1 MNPTLSAGRFLAASL
16 LVTSGL
22 IACGGDE
29 TPDAETERADV
40 GPESP
45 DIDGSGPDV
54 SVGTGCQPG
63 PCADLTA
70 SGTPLQDLDEDG
82 IPDCEEGEDD
92 ADGDGIPHC
101 TDPDSDGDNLPD
113 SAEGTQDSDEDGA
126 TDYLDN
132 DSDDDG
138 IRDLYEGDED
148 PDADGIPNY
157 LDTDSDNDGFL
168 DSQEF
173 GRQPGT
179 DASAVDRD
187 ADGSPDPYDLDSD
200 GDGLADA
207 EELGCPDASDRARID
222 SDGDTVT
229 DLLEVLF
236 GSDPCDS
243 DSDLTGLVDFY
254 FVLPYATGDVQ
265 RDTLDFNTAV
275 TLGDVLINI
284 DTTGSMSG
292 QINSLQAGL
301 SDIIIPGLA
310 ENVDSIGIGVSQF
323 EDFPCGEFGSPGDLP
338 FALLQRITTDPAAA
352 ERGVQAL
359 DLGGG
364 GDGPES
370 GIESLFQ
377 AATGLG
383 TNDCQ
388 TGLIPPFDPLRGL
401 SVGTAEGIIGGA
413 GFRAGAM
420 PIVVHI
426 TDNETHAD
434 GERGY
439 TYGAT
444 RDEAYT
450 ALRDIG
456 ARVIG
461 IATSTTPRSDLETL
475 ADRTSAEV
483 PTCAWDNARPAG
495 CGVGQCCTGQ
505 DGAGRAPASDGLCPL
520 VFDIRASGQG
530 LGTAI
535 VDGIAALLRY
545 APSDVTVRVRPD
557 AAELARSG
565 INTGCFVQS
574 VRADAAFARTEA
586 CSTQPVAADFD
597 GDGVNEGFSGVTP
610 GANLF
615 FEVTAYNDCVRA
627 TTEPQT
633 FFAYLDVIA
642 GGDVVLDT
650 QLVTILVPPDFKNS
664 NDE

>member
-1 MNPTLSAGRFLAASL
+1 MQPTSSVCRLLAASL
-16 LVTSGL
+16 ILTSGL
-22 IACGGDE
+22 VACGSDSD
-29 TPDAETERADV
+29 PDAQDESADV
-40 GPESP
+40 GTESSDSSDP
-45 DIDGSGPDV
+45 GRDVNSGV
-54 SVGTGCQPG
+54 GCQSG
-63 PCADLTA
+63 TCADLTA
-70 SGTPLQDLDEDG
+70 SGTPLQDADEDG
-82 IPDCEEGEDD
+82 IPDCEEGEGDT
-92 ADGDGIPHC
+92 DGDGKPHC
-101 TDPDSDGDNLPD
+101 TDPDSDGDDLPD
-113 SAEGTQDSDEDGA
+113 NLEGTR
-126 TDYLDN
+126 

-138 IRDLYEGDED
+138 TPDYLDTDSDNDGIRDRYEGSDD
-148 PDADGIPNY
+148 PDADGVPNY
-157 LDTDSDNDGFL
+157 LDLDSDNDGFL

-187 ADGSPDPYDLDSD
+187 ADGAPDPYDLDSD
-200 GDGLADA
+200 GDGVADA
-207 EELGCPDASDRARID
+207 DELGCPEASDRTRID
-222 SDGDTVT
+222 SDGDSVT

-236 GSDPCDS
+236 ESDPCDP
-243 DSDLTGLVDFY
+243 DSDLTGRVDFY

-265 RDTLDFNTAV
+265 RDTLDFNTEV

-292 QINSLQAGL
+292 QINSLQEGL
-301 SDIIIPGLA
+301 SDTIIPGLA
-310 ENVDSIGIGVSQF
+310 ESIDSIGIGVSQF
-323 EDFPCGEFGSPGDLP
+323 EDFPCGEFGSAGDIP

-359 DLGGG
+359 QLGGG

-388 TGLIPPFDPLRGL
+388 PGLIPPFDPLRGL
-401 SVGTAEGIIGGA
+401 SAGTAEGIIGGA

-444 RDEAYT
+444 RDESYT

-461 IATSTTPRSDLETL
+461 IATSSLPRPDLETL
-475 ADRTSAEV
+475 ADRTSAQV
-483 PTCAWDNARPAG
+483 PTCAWDAARPAG

-505 DGAGRAPASDGLCPL
+505 DGAGRSPASDGLCPL

-535 VDGIAALLRY
+535 IDGIAALLRF
-545 APSDVTVRVRPD
+545 APTDVTVRIRPD
-557 AAELARSG
+557 AAELGRSG
-565 INTGCFVQS
+565 INTACFVQG
-574 VRADAAFARTEA
+574 VRADAAFARAGA
-586 CSTQPVAADFD
+586 CSSQPVAADFD
-597 GDGVNEGFSGVTP
+597 GDGINEGFSGVTP
-610 GANLF
+610 GASLF
-615 FEVTAYNDCVRA
+615 FEVAAYNDCVRA

-650 QLVTILVPPDFKNS
+650 QLVTILVPPDIKNA